1 MTIER
6 GSSLRLLCA
15 TQFYSPSV
23 GGMQL
28 SNRLLVEGLASG
40 GAMVDL
46 HVFAGEHAETEQQG
60 NIRRHDHPIKPKSI
74 MEHFACAN
82 TLIRHAK
89 ALRPDFVLL
98 LDEGI
103 VRALGFLPFLKKN
116 GLRYVSI
123 NSGSTLTRGSRH
135 FRGRVNAGLVRR
147 GYRWLDLLFVAQ
159 STAAV
164 LPEVCPEVAD
174 RVRMLGRPVPDS
186 FFTETGK
193 EGGVP
198 VFENDLPTLFSCA
211 RAEEEKGI
219 RLVLDALARLRDQ
232 SGAEVANFV
241 FAGDGPA
248 LMSWRRM
255 AQELSLSQI
264 RFVGRLSLEELIPY
278 YRSCYMCIF
287 PAHGVIETFGRVW
300 MEAFACGKPAIST
313 TTDNLKYLV
322 SDGNNSIAIE
332 PEVGS
337 ICNGIRQALS
347 LSQADYW
354 KMSRRAREM
363 ALPYSQTAIVNN
375 LLYILK
381 DIK

>member
-1 MTIER
+1 M
-6 GSSLRLLCA
+6 RLLCA
-15 TQFYSPSV
+15 TQFYPPSV

-28 SNRLLVEGLASG
+28 SNRLLVEGLASA

-46 HVFAGEHAETEQQG
+46 HVFAGEHRETEQQG
-60 NIRRHDHPIKPKSI
+60 NIRRYDHPIKPKSI

-82 TLIRHAK
+82 TLIRLAK
-89 ALRPDFVLL
+89 VLRPDFVLL

-103 VRALGFLPFLKKN
+103 VRALGFLPLPQKN

-123 NSGSTLTRGSRH
+123 NSGSTLTRDSRH
-135 FRGRVNAGLVRR
+135 FRGLVNSGLVRR

-159 STAAV
+159 STAAT
-164 LPEVCPEVAD
+164 LPGVCPEVAD

-186 FFTETGK
+186 FFTETGD

-198 VFENDLPTLFSCA
+198 AFGNDLPTLFSCA

-219 RLVLDALARLRDQ
+219 RLVLLALARLRDQ
-232 SGAEVANFV
+232 RGAEVANFV

-248 LMSWRRM
+248 LTSWRRL
-255 AQELSLSQI
+255 AQELSLRQI
-264 RFVGRLSLEELIPY
+264 RFVGRLPLEDLIPY

-287 PAHGVIETFGRVW
+287 PAHGVIETFGRTW

-322 SDGNNSIAIE
+322 SDSANSIVIE
-332 PEVGS
+332 PKVDS
-337 ICNGIRQALS
+337 ICTGIRRALN
-347 LSQADYW
+347 LNPAEYW
-354 KMSRRAREM
+354 KMSQRAREM
-363 ALPYSQTAIVNN
+363 AQPYSQNAIVEN
-375 LLYILK
+375 LLRNLEDLK
-381 DIK
+381 